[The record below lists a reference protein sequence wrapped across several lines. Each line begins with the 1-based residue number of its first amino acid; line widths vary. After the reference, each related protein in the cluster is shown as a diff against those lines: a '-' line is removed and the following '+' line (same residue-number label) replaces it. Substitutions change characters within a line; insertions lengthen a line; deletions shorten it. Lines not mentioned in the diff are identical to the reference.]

1 MNDPENIGYERRTK
15 VLSRLANYSSADMGM
30 SGHVYLFI
38 DETGRAHSPNFSG
51 APEKL
56 W

>member
-1 MNDPENIGYERRTK
+1 MNAAQKFCGGLRI
-15 VLSRLANYSSADMGM
+15 YSSAEMGM

-38 DETGRAHSPNFSG
+38 DETGGAHSPNFSG
-51 APEKL
+51 APEKF